1 MRSFP
6 PVAVFQLVVRRS
18 FTRRQAL
25 EAGALAA
32 AAVSLRPALPALAA
46 GDELVFELDLDGVLD
61 RRATAASAGG
71 WRTTRVLRAPRRF
84 DLMGLVWAQGSHA
97 EAQLRARRRGR
108 RWTRWVTL
116 HPLGDHRPDH
126 GSLQAGTD
134 PAFTGAAD
142 EFQLRLRGAPRD
154 LRARFVR
161 AQPTA
166 RLATRLSR
174 RARRAQAGAPPAIIP
189 RSAWGGDSVPPREPP
204 IYGEVQLAFV
214 HHTVTANDYAPE
226 ESAGI
231 VLSIARYHRNSQ
243 GWNDIGYQF
252 LVDKYGQV
260 FEGRAGGIDQA
271 VVGAQAQ
278 GWNSTSTG
286 IACLGD
292 FTAVAQTPEGMDA
305 LARLIGWK
313 LSVHGVPT
321 TGEVTVV
328 SAGGAT
334 NRYPTGTPVTFQR
347 ISGHRDGNNTSC
359 PGNLLYA
366 QLEQLRTAAAQFAGP
381 TSGLTIYA
389 PKQVRGVTPIDVSG
403 SLRFPDGS
411 SPDGVTV
418 GIEYLPAVSGAA
430 WRRVATTVASFDGSW
445 RGSVELRGSGSLRS
459 VFAGDSA
466 RGALASPPR
475 KITVLARLDLTLNR
489 NRLRLGSRVR
499 VHGTADPAT
508 HVRLMLDVRR
518 RRRWVRSR
526 TRLVRVRRG
535 VYNAWVRP
543 GGRGKYR
550 VSVQVGGI
558 RRNRSLKVF

>member
-1 MRSFP
+1 
-6 PVAVFQLVVRRS
+6 VFQLVVRRS
-18 FTRRQAL
+18 LTRRQAL

-32 AAVSLRPALPALAA
+32 AAVSLRPAVPALAA
-46 GDELVFELDLDGVLD
+46 DDHVFEMDLRGA
-61 RRATAASAGG
+61 RAAAASAG

-97 EAQLRARRRGR
+97 EAQLRARKSGG

-116 HPLGDHRPDH
+116 HLLGDHGPDH
-126 GSLQAGTD
+126 GRLPAGTD

-142 EFQLRLRGAPRD
+142 EFQLRLRGAPRN

-161 AQPTA
+161 AQPAA
-166 RLATRLSR
+166 RVATRL
-174 RARRAQAGAPPAIIP
+174 ARRAQAGAPPSIIP
-189 RSAWGGDSVPPREPP
+189 RAAWGGDSVPPREPP
-204 IYGEVQLAFV
+204 IYGEVQIAFV

-226 ESAGI
+226 ESPGI
-231 VLSIARYHRNSQ
+231 VLAIARYHRNSQ

-252 LVDKYGQV
+252 LVDKYGQI
-260 FEGRAGGIDQA
+260 FEGRAGGVDQA

-292 FTAVAQTPEGMDA
+292 FTSIAQTPEGMDS

-328 SAGGAT
+328 SAGGET
-334 NRYPTGTPVTFQR
+334 NRYPSGTPVTFQR

-359 PGNLLYA
+359 PGNVLYT

-381 TSGLTIYA
+381 TSGITIYA
-389 PKQVRGVTPIDVSG
+389 PKQVRGVKTIEISG

-411 SPDGVTV
+411 SSDAAPLTV
-418 GIEYLPAVSGAA
+418 EYLPAVAGAA
-430 WRRVATTVASFDGSW
+430 WRSLATTVASFDGSW
-445 RGSVELRGSGSLRS
+445 SASAELPGSGSLRA
-459 VFAGDSA
+459 VFAGDRT
-466 RGALASPPR
+466 RGQLASPPR
-475 KITVLARLDLTLNR
+475 KITVLARLNVSLSR
-489 NRLRLGSRVR
+489 KRIRLGSRARVR
-499 VHGTADPAT
+499 GSADPAT
-508 HVRLMLDVRR
+508 KVRLMLDVRR
-518 RRRWVRSR
+518 RRRWLRTR

-535 VYNAWVRP
+535 AYNTVVRP
-543 GGRGKYR
+543 RGRGKYR
-550 VSVQVGGI
+550 VTVQVGGI
-558 RRNRSLKVF
+558 KRHRTLKVF

>member
-1 MRSFP
+1 M
-6 PVAVFQLVVRRS
+6 FQLVVRRS
-18 FTRRQAL
+18 LTRRQAL
-25 EAGALAA
+25 EAGAFAA
-32 AAVSLRPALPALAA
+32 AAVSLRPTGPALAA
-46 GDELVFELDLDGVLD
+46 DDHVFEMHLGGAQ
-61 RRATAASAGG
+61 ATAASAG

-84 DLMGLVWAQGSHA
+84 DLMGLVWAHGSRA
-97 EAQLRARRRGR
+97 EAQLRARRSGG

-116 HPLGDHRPDH
+116 HPIGDHRPDR
-126 GSLQAGTD
+126 GRLPAGTD

-142 EFQLRLRGAPRD
+142 EFQLRLRGAPRE

-161 AQPTA
+161 AQPAA
-166 RLATRLSR
+166 RVATRLRR

-214 HHTVTANDYAPE
+214 HHTVTANDYTPE
-226 ESAGI
+226 ESPGI
-231 VLSIARYHRNSQ
+231 VLAIARYHRNSQ

-252 LVDKYGQV
+252 LVDKYGQI
-260 FEGRAGGIDQA
+260 FEGRAGGVDQA

-292 FTAVAQTPEGMDA
+292 FTSIAQTPEGMDA

-313 LSVHGVPT
+313 LSVHGIPT

-334 NRYPTGTPVTFQR
+334 NRYPAGTPVTFQR

-359 PGNLLYA
+359 PGNVLYT

-381 TSGLTIYA
+381 TSGITIYA
-389 PKQVRGVTPIDVSG
+389 PKQVRGVKTIEISG

-411 SPDGVTV
+411 SADGADLTV
-418 GIEYLPAVSGAA
+418 EYLPAVAGAA
-430 WRRVATTVASFDGSW
+430 WRSVATAVAASDGSW
-445 RGSVELRGSGSLRS
+445 RAGAELPASGSLRA
-459 VFAGDSA
+459 VFAGDRT
-466 RGALASPPR
+466 RGQLASPPR
-475 KITVLARLDLTLNR
+475 KITVLARLNLSLGR
-489 NRLRLGSRVR
+489 NRIRLGSRVR
-499 VHGTADPAT
+499 VRGTADPASQ
-508 HVRLMLDVRR
+508 VRRMLDVRS
-518 RRRWVRSR
+518 RRRWLRSR

-535 VYNAWVRP
+535 AYDTVVRP
-543 GGRGKYR
+543 RGRGKYR
-550 VSVQVGGI
+550 VTVQVGGI
-558 RRNRSLKVF
+558 KRHRTLKVF

>member
-1 MRSFP
+1 
-6 PVAVFQLVVRRS
+6 VLKLVVRRS
-18 FTRRQAL
+18 LTRRQAL

-32 AAVSLRPALPALAA
+32 AAVSLRPTVPALAA
-46 GDELVFELDLDGVLD
+46 DDHVFELDLAGAH
-61 RRATAASAGG
+61 ATAASAG
-71 WRTTRVLRAPRRF
+71 WLTTRVLRAPRRF
-84 DLMGLVWAQGSHA
+84 DLMGLVWAHGSHA
-97 EAQLRARRRGR
+97 EARLRARKSGG

-116 HPLGDHRPDH
+116 HPIGDHRPDQ
-126 GSLQAGTD
+126 GRLPAGTD

-161 AQPTA
+161 AQPAA
-166 RLATRLSR
+166 RVATRLRR

-226 ESAGI
+226 ESPGI
-231 VLSIARYHRNSQ
+231 VLAIARYHRNSQ

-252 LVDKYGQV
+252 LVDKYGQI

-286 IACLGD
+286 VSCLGD
-292 FTAVAQTPEGMDA
+292 FTSIAQTPEGMDA
-305 LARLIGWK
+305 LARLISWK

-328 SAGGAT
+328 SAGGNT
-334 NRYPTGTPVTFQR
+334 NRYPAGTPVTFQR
-347 ISGHRDGNNTSC
+347 ISGHRDGNNTAC
-359 PGNLLYA
+359 PGNVLYS
-366 QLEQLRTAAAQFAGP
+366 QLDQLRTAAAQFAGP
-381 TSGLTIYA
+381 TLGISIYA
-389 PKQVRGVTPIDVSG
+389 PKQVRGVAPTEVSG

-411 SPDGVTV
+411 SPDAVTL
-418 GIEYLPAVSGAA
+418 GIEYLPATAGAA
-430 WRRVATTVASFDGSW
+430 WRNVATAVATFDGSW
-445 RGSVELRGSGSLRS
+445 RATVELRGSGSLRA

-466 RGALASPPR
+466 RAPLASPPR
-475 KITVLARLDLTLNR
+475 KITVLARLNLSLNR
-489 NRLRLGSRVR
+489 NRLRLGNRVR
-499 VHGTADPAT
+499 ARGTADPAT
-508 HVRLMLDVRR
+508 HVRLMLDVRS

-535 VYNAWVRP
+535 AYNAYMRP
-543 GGRGKYR
+543 RGRGKYR
-550 VSVQVGGI
+550 VTVQVGGI
-558 RRNRSLKVF
+558 KRHRTLKIF

>member
-6 PVAVFQLVVRRS
+6 PVAVLKLVVRRS
-18 FTRRQAL
+18 LTRRQAL

-32 AAVSLRPALPALAA
+32 AAVSLRPAVPALAA
-46 GDELVFELDLDGVLD
+46 GDDLVFELDLDGVLA
-61 RRATAASAGG
+61 RGATTASAGG
-71 WRTTRVLRAPRRF
+71 WRTTPVLRAPRRF
-84 DLMGLVWAQGSHA
+84 DLMGLVWARGSHA
-97 EAQLRARRRGR
+97 EAQLRARRGGR

-126 GSLQAGTD
+126 GSLPSGTD

-142 EFQLRLRGAPRD
+142 EFQLRLRGVPRE

-174 RARRAQAGAPPAIIP
+174 RGRRAQAGAPPAIIP

-292 FTAVAQTPEGMDA
+292 FT
-305 LARLIGWK
+305 
-313 LSVHGVPT
+313 
-321 TGEVTVV
+321 
-328 SAGGAT
+328 
-334 NRYPTGTPVTFQR
+334 
-347 ISGHRDGNNTSC
+347 
-359 PGNLLYA
+359 
-366 QLEQLRTAAAQFAGP
+366 
-381 TSGLTIYA
+381 
-389 PKQVRGVTPIDVSG
+389 G
-403 SLRFPDGS
+403 SP
-411 SPDGVTV
+411 
-418 GIEYLPAVSGAA
+418 
-430 WRRVATTVASFDGSW
+430 RR
-445 RGSVELRGSGSLRS
+445 
-459 VFAGDSA
+459 
-466 RGALASPPR
+466 PR
-475 KITVLARLDLTLNR
+475 PWT
-489 NRLRLGSRVR
+489 
-499 VHGTADPAT
+499 
-508 HVRLMLDVRR
+508 
-518 RRRWVRSR
+518 RSR
-526 TRLVRVRRG
+526 
-535 VYNAWVRP
+535 A
-543 GGRGKYR
+543 
-550 VSVQVGGI
+550 
-558 RRNRSLKVF
+558 

>member
-1 MRSFP
+1 
-6 PVAVFQLVVRRS
+6 VFKLVVRRS
-18 FTRRQAL
+18 LTRRQAL

-32 AAVSLRPALPALAA
+32 AAVSLRPAVPALAA
-46 GDELVFELDLDGVLD
+46 GDDLVFELDLDGVLE
-61 RRATAASAGG
+61 RGATAASAGG

-84 DLMGLVWAQGSHA
+84 DLAGLVWAHGSQA
-97 EAQLRARRRGR
+97 EAQLRARRRSG

-126 GSLQAGTD
+126 GTLPAGTD
-134 PAFTGAAD
+134 PAYVGAAD
-142 EFQLRLRGAPRD
+142 ELQLRLRGVPRE
-154 LRARFVR
+154 LRARLVR

-174 RARRAQAGAPPAIIP
+174 RGRRARAARAGDPPPIIP
-189 RSAWGGDSVPPREPP
+189 RSAWGGDGVPPRVPP
-204 IYGEVQLAFV
+204 IYGEVQVAFV

-252 LVDKYGQV
+252 LVDKYGQI

-292 FTAVAQTPEGMDA
+292 FTSIAQSPAGMDA

-321 TGEVTVV
+321 TGEVSVV
-328 SAGGAT
+328 SAGGET
-334 NRYPTGTPVTFQR
+334 NRYASGTPVTFQR

-359 PGNLLYA
+359 PGNLLYT

-381 TSGLTIYA
+381 TLGLTIYA
-389 PKQVRGVTPIDVSG
+389 PKEVRGVKPIDVSG

-411 SPDGVTV
+411 PAGGAQVA
-418 GIEYLPAVSGAA
+418 IEYLPAVTGAA
-430 WRRVATTVASFDGSW
+430 WRSVATTAAGFDGSW
-445 RGSVELRGSGSLRS
+445 RATVELRGSGSLRA

-466 RGALASPPR
+466 RAVLASPPR
-475 KITVLARLDLTLNR
+475 TITVLARLNLSLSR
-489 NRLRLGSRVR
+489 NRLRLGNRVQVR
-499 VHGTADPAT
+499 GTADPAT
-508 HVRLMLDVRR
+508 RVRLMLDVRS
-518 RRRWVRSR
+518 RRRWVRTR

-535 VYNAWVRP
+535 AYNAYVRP
-543 GGRGKYR
+543 GGRGRYR

-558 RRNRSLKVF
+558 RRNRTLNVF

>member
-1 MRSFP
+1 
-6 PVAVFQLVVRRS
+6 VFKLVVRRS
-18 FTRRQAL
+18 LTRRQAL

-32 AAVSLRPALPALAA
+32 ASVSLRPAVPAIAA
-46 GDELVFELDLDGVLD
+46 GDDLVFELALDSALN
-61 RRATAASAGG
+61 RRAAAASAGG
-71 WRTTRVLRAPRRF
+71 WRTTEVLRAPRRF
-84 DLMGLVWAQGSHA
+84 DLAGLVWARGSHA
-97 EAQLRARRRGR
+97 EAQLRARRRGG

-116 HPLGDHRPDH
+116 HDLGDHGPDR
-126 GSLQAGTD
+126 GRLPAGTD
-134 PAFTGAAD
+134 PAFVGAAD
-142 EFQLRLRGAPRD
+142 EFQLRLRGAPRE

-174 RARRAQAGAPPAIIP
+174 RLRARRSRAAQAGAPPAIIP
-189 RSAWGGDSVPPREPP
+189 RSAWGGDSVPPREAP
-204 IYGEVQLAFV
+204 IYGEVHLAFV
-214 HHTVTANDYAPE
+214 HHTVTANDYTPE
-226 ESAGI
+226 ESPGI
-231 VLSIARYHRNSQ
+231 VLAIARYHRNSQ
-243 GWNDIGYQF
+243 GWHDIGYQF
-252 LVDKYGQV
+252 LVDKYGQI

-292 FTAVAQTPEGMDA
+292 FTSIAQTPAGMDA

-334 NRYPTGTPVTFQR
+334 NRYPAGTPVTFQR

-359 PGNLLYA
+359 PGNILYT

-381 TSGLTIYA
+381 TAGLTIYA
-389 PKQVRGVTPIDVSG
+389 PKQVRGVAPIEVSG

-411 SPDGVTV
+411 SSDGVSV
-418 GIEYLPAVSGAA
+418 AIEYLPAVAGAA
-430 WRRVATTVASFDGSW
+430 WRNMGTAVAGFDGSW
-445 RGSVELRGSGSLRS
+445 RATTELPGSGSLRA
-459 VFAGDSA
+459 VFSGDSA
-466 RGALASPPR
+466 RAALSSPPR
-475 KITVLARLDLTLNR
+475 KITVLARLNLKLSR

-499 VHGTADPAT
+499 VTGTADPAT
-508 HVRLMLDVRR
+508 RVRLMLDVRS
-518 RRRWVRSR
+518 RRRWVRAR

-535 VYNAWVRP
+535 AYRAWVRP
-543 GGRGKYR
+543 RGRGKYR
-550 VSVQVGGI
+550 VTVQVGGI
-558 RRNRSLKVF
+558 KRRRSLKVF